1 MRPGTE
7 SASTVDFF
15 EAQSAAHRRTGWLV
29 ALFVLAVLAI
39 IAVVY
44 AVAHVGMGPGTGPI
58 DLLLLLQVAFGVGVV
73 IALGS
78 AIRTASLRRGGPA
91 VAELLGGR
99 RVPSDTSE
107 PDERKLINV
116 VEEMSIASGTPVP
129 AVYVLDSED
138 GINAFAAGY
147 TTHDAAVAVTRG
159 ALRSL
164 TRDEL
169 QGVIA
174 HEFSHVLNGDMRLN
188 IRLMGILYG
197 ILLLAVVGRGIVH
210 VSPRGGGRRRGS
222 GGGAWVALLGLTLL
236 LVGYVGVFF
245 GKIIKAA
252 VSRQR
257 EYLAD
262 AAAMQFTRNPHGIT
276 GALKKIGAQ
285 AHGSRIQD
293 HHAEELSHMFF
304 ANGLRGSLFGVL
316 ATHPPLEAR
325 IRRLDPA
332 WDGRWTTPV
341 RRPPEADARVAGG
354 AGAPPLDAG
363 RRVAAAPVSPT
374 TLMTSI
380 GTPTAEHLAY
390 AAALLGRFPDT
401 LTRAVHD
408 PVWSRALILALVA
421 AGSGAGAEAA
431 GSVEREVLREYG
443 GEELERRVE
452 SLVPLVREQG
462 ADAPLALL
470 DLALPALLH
479 LSPEEAERFRE
490 TVERL
495 IRADGRVRP
504 FDFALAHT
512 LSRRL
517 QADDRKAGGGQG
529 RSFTALRSD
538 VTALISAVA
547 WAGNSGDASAAQ
559 AAFEAGTRRLPPST
573 EPFRLQEPAAVGLSR
588 LDAALGAL
596 EDASPRVRRTVLEA
610 AAECAAHDGRL
621 HPSEAELLRAIAEA
635 LDCPIPPVL
644 GQQHRT
650 SPEAAHG

>member
-1 MRPGTE
+1 MRLGSE
-7 SASTVDFF
+7 RAATVDFF
-15 EAQSAAHRRTGWLV
+15 EAQSAAHRRTGVLV
-29 ALFVLAVLAI
+29 GLFGLAVLAI

-44 AVAHVGMGPGTGPI
+44 AVAH
-58 DLLLLLQVAFGVGVV
+58 AGVGPRTATIDPILLIQVVVGVGLV

-99 RVPSDTSE
+99 RVPSDTRE
-107 PDERKLINV
+107 PAERKLINV
-116 VEEMSIASGTPVP
+116 VEEMSIAAGTPVP
-129 AVYVLDSED
+129 AVYVLDGED

-159 ALRSL
+159 TLRSL

-169 QGVIA
+169 QGVMA
-174 HEFSHVLNGDMRLN
+174 HEFSHILNGDMRLN
-188 IRLMGILYG
+188 IRLMGVLYG

-210 VSPRGGGRRRGS
+210 LGPRGGSRRRDS

-236 LVGYVGVFF
+236 LVGYIGVFF

-262 AAAMQFTRNPHGIT
+262 AAAVQFTRNPHGIT
-276 GALKKIGAQ
+276 GALKKIGGQ
-285 AHGSRIQD
+285 AHGSRIDD

-332 WDGRWTTPV
+332 WDGSWATP
-341 RRPPEADARVAGG
+341 PPP
-354 AGAPPLDAG
+354 AGAEPVPGVADWRG
-363 RRVAAAPVSPT
+363 AAAPPPAAAAPSVMTPGA
-374 TLMTSI
+374 LMASI
-380 GTPTAEHLAY
+380 GAPTAEHLAY
-390 AAALLGRFPDT
+390 AAALLARFPEA
-401 LTRAVHD
+401 LTQAVHD
-408 PVWSRALILALVA
+408 PVESRALILALVS
-421 AGSGAGAEAA
+421 AGSGTGAEPLGAA
-431 GSVEREVLREYG
+431 ESGALRGYG

-452 SLVPLVREQG
+452 SLVPLVRAQG

-490 TVERL
+490 AVERL

-512 LSRRL
+512 LARRL
-517 QADDRKAGGGQG
+517 QADDRQAE
-529 RSFTALRSD
+529 RSRSPSGAALR
-538 VTALISAVA
+538 VEAAALVSAVA
-547 WAGNSGDASAAQ
+547 WAGSGDDAAAAQ
-559 AAFEAGTRRLPPST
+559 AAFEEGARRLPPSS
-573 EPFRLQEPAAVGLSR
+573 EPLRLQEPAAVGLPR
-588 LDAALGAL
+588 LDTALSAL
-596 EDASPRVRRTVLEA
+596 EGASPRLRRMVLEA

-621 HPSEAELLRAIAEA
+621 HTKEAELLRAIAEA
-635 LDCPIPPVL
+635 LDCPIPPAL
-644 GQQHRT
+644 GPRLDR
-650 SPEAAHG
+650 SAERPHG